1 MTLKKVKGHNY
12 IKFKWTTEPNKK
24 AESGR
29 MSEGKLPNYKLYK
42 RHLQIQRQNTGWSKM
57 MEK

>member
-1 MTLKKVKGHNY
+1 MTLTKVKGHNY

-29 MSEGKLPNYKLYK
+29 MSGGKLSNYKLYK
-42 RHLQIQRQNTGWSKM
+42 RHPPD
-57 MEK
+57 